1 MSGRLAAGMA
11 GALLLSCGAALAQGA
26 FPSRPILM
34 VIAFAPGGGT
44 DTTGRI
50 VARRL
55 GENLQQNVVVENR
68 AGAGGSIA
76 TRQVARAAPDGYTIA
91 LTSVGPLTVAPH
103 MIARLPYDPLRDL
116 APISLAV
123 TFGNVVTASPS
134 RGASTLADYLRI
146 AREKPGS
153 VIFGSSGIGGMGH
166 LAGALLSQL
175 ASVELVHAPYKGGG
189 PAMQDLLGGQIPSII
204 AAMPSALP
212 HIRSGRIRALAVTGP
227 RRTAVLPAVPTVA
240 ESGFP
245 GYEATNWYA
254 FVAPAKTPPA
264 VIERLH
270 REITAA
276 LRSQE
281 THDQLAAHGM
291 EPIPSTPAEL
301 TRQIER
307 EFAVWGKVVRE
318 AKITAN

>member
-68 AGAGGSIA
+68 AGAGGNIA
-76 TRQVARAAPDGYTIA
+76 TDFVAKSAPDGYTIA

-134 RGASTLADYLRI
+134 LGASTLADYLRI

>member
-55 GENLQQNVVVENR
+55 GENLQQNVVVETR
-68 AGAGGSIA
+68 AGAGGNIA
-76 TRQVARAAPDGYTIA
+76 TAFVAKSAPAGYTIA

-134 RGASTLADYLRI
+134 LGASTLADYLRI

>member
-68 AGAGGSIA
+68 AGAGGHIA
-76 TRQVARAAPDGYTIA
+76 TDFVAKRAPDGYTIA

-134 RGASTLADYLRI
+134 LGASTLADYLRI